1 MKKLSPA
8 CCTECQDEQ
17 QMADYSRWEFLI
29 GEKKIGYY
37 ISGKID
43 EIYDRIKKNYTI
55 RVAEHP
61 LCF

>member
-1 MKKLSPA
+1 
-8 CCTECQDEQ
+8 
-17 QMADYSRWEFLI
+17 MADYSRWEFLI

-43 EIYDRIKKNYTI
+43 EIYDSIKKNYTI